1 MQNLWLVLTCV
12 PSGLKKFDSS
22 MCSICYLP
30 VSRWLASLPCLFG
43 PTGTCQSV
51 GKRSHPLDP
60 FTKLLTRHSSED
72 EVRLLLVA
80 DPHVQLYH
88 TYWYYGE
95 YFALMD
101 SDRYLRRYFR
111 RVRRL
116 TEPDA
121 ILILGDLVD
130 GDNIVSNDIFLH
142 AAERVKQ
149 VFISSHPTP
158 CFVIPGDNDIGG
170 EGDDPITDQRTERFK
185 RTFGL
190 LSNSQHIRFVHLH
203 GNTPWNK
210 LTKPVNL
217 HDTHVTILLSH
228 IPDISS
234 QTVIDLEPDILIS
247 GHDHMVSALYPSK
260 LQH

>member
-1 MQNLWLVLTCV
+1 MFYLSFACIAFAGEFALPLWATW
-12 PSGLKKFDSS
+12 D
-22 MCSICYLP
+22 LP
-30 VSRWLASLPCLFG
+30 VG
-43 PTGTCQSV
+43 
-51 GKRSHPLDP
+51 
-60 FTKLLTRHSSED
+60 RHLGED

-111 RVRRL
+111 RMRRL

-130 GDNIVSNDIFLH
+130 GDNNVSNDIFLH
-142 AAERVKQ
+142 AVERVKQ
-149 VFISSHPTP
+149 MFVVSHPTP

-170 EGDDPITDQRTERFK
+170 EGDDPVTDQRTDRFK
-185 RTFGL
+185 RAFGV

-203 GNTPWNK
+203 GNTPWDE
-210 LTKPVNL
+210 LTKPANV
-217 HDTHVTILLSH
+217 HDTHITILLSH
-228 IPDISS
+228 IPAVSS
-234 QTVIDLEPDILIS
+234 QAVTDLEPDILAS
-247 GHDHMVSALYPSK
+247 GHDHMVSFLYPSTSQHRTYVFKRRRRFHSKKK
-260 LQH
+260 LMIV